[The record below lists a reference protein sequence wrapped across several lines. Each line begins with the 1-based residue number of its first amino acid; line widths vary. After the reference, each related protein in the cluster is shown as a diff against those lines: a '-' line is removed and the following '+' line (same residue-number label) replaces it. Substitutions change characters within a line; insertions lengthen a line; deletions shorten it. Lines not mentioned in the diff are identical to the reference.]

1 MRRRGRLAGTHAVSH
16 DECARWRIVTSY
28 MRGRLAP
35 RPQEELA
42 LLMRRCGI
50 RPRLLAAP
58 PAAGARG
65 CHCFSPHAC
74 FADARPDTVGSG
86 SGGWGVGGGRRDWSS
101 RRARVAIGLSPDGR
115 RRVLRC
121 AGHRQKHQATAAAP
135 PPHLA
140 LAPRQCSLLPGCPL
154 HTQVGIKRLLW
165 GLSPRAVTCN
175 RS

>member
-50 RPRLLAAP
+50 RPRLRAAP

-86 SGGWGVGGGRRDWSS
+86 RGGGGGGVAAGLVIAARPCGHWAVARWPPS
-101 RRARVAIGLSPDGR
+101 RPA
-115 RRVLRC
+115 LRGPPPK
-121 AGHRQKHQATAAAP
+121 APGHRGRTAA
-135 PPHLA
+135 
-140 LAPRQCSLLPGCPL
+140 
-154 HTQVGIKRLLW
+154 
-165 GLSPRAVTCN
+165 SPRAGAAPVFASSWMPSAHPSRHQALAVGSEPT
-175 RS
+175 RSDLQ